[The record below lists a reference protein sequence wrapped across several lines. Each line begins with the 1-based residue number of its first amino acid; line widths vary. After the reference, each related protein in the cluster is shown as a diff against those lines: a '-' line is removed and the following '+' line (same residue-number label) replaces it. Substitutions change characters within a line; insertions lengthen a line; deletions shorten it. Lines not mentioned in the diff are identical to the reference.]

1 MSNPS
6 RADRLKNLSPAK
18 RALLVKTMRDQAE
31 RQPVIGQIPR
41 RGPEDRSQLSF
52 AQQRLW
58 FLDQLDTGKSYYNV
72 SFALKLDVPLDRSA
86 LEASLNEIVR
96 RHEILRTTFAK
107 VAEDP
112 VQVIAPELK
121 LILPE
126 TDLSGLPK
134 EVREIRV
141 RELASASAQQPFDLA
156 TGPLLRFLLLRTG
169 EHEHVL
175 LPTLHHIIC
184 DGWSIGILAEE
195 LATLYEAFS
204 QGRPSPLLD
213 LPIQYADFAAWQ
225 REWLRGELLE
235 QQVSYWKQQLQDAPP
250 VIEMPTD
257 FPRKADQVIRSASHV
272 ITLPRSLA
280 AALKQMSREE
290 DVTLFMTLLAGFKLL
305 LHRYSGQTEVVVGS
319 GIANRTRAEI
329 EGLIGFFVNTLVL
342 RTTFAGRPS
351 FREMLARVKN
361 VAMGAYAHQDLPF
374 EKLVE
379 ELQPE
384 RSLSHTP
391 LFQVMFALQ
400 NQPRLSAKSADIS
413 ILPMDFES
421 GAAKFDL
428 TLVMIETEQGLRTR
442 MEYNAALFRAQTI
455 HQMLQNF
462 QTLLE
467 SAVADRDRPV
477 QLLPMLSPAQREQ
490 LLGARNE
497 SPLPAP
503 GLEECVQETFAKQA
517 VLTPGRKAVVF
528 ENDSLTFDELNRR
541 SNKLAHQLVGLGVGP
556 DVIVGLYCER
566 SLEMIVGLLGILKA
580 GGAYLPLDAAIPA
593 ERLAFMLSDTNT
605 QLVVTQT
612 SLSGALPEINAVC
625 LDADW
630 NRISGESDENPVN
643 RARAENLAYVIF
655 TSGSTGRPKGVAV
668 EHRQL
673 QNYVRGASEKLELP
687 FPANYALV
695 STIAADLGHTM
706 LFPSLTRG
714 GSLHLLSRESAT
726 DPDSLSEYFEQ
737 HAVDCLK
744 IVPSHL
750 ATLIQSSRPE
760 RLLPRQRLVLGGE
773 AWRADW
779 SETLQKLAPGCRI
792 FNHYGP
798 TETTVGVLANAI
810 DAEEENSANAPL
822 GTPMSNTQVYVLDAM
837 LEPTPAGVRGEIYI
851 GGCGVTRGY
860 FNLPGATAE
869 KFVPNPFSD
878 NPGERL
884 YRTGD
889 LGRCLHNGKIEFL
902 GRNDDQV
909 KYHGYRVE
917 LNEIRSALK
926 RHPRIRDGVVSLTKD
941 KDGSEVLVAYY
952 VSRQE
957 IEVSEIRARLRE
969 IVIEET
975 LPSVY
980 VHLRRLPLTLNGKV
994 NYEALPAWND
1004 VRIMARNSY
1013 VAPRT
1018 PTEEVISEVWRRL
1031 LNLPR
1036 VGVHDNFFEVGGH
1049 SLLATRLISQ
1059 LREAF
1064 QVSLPLRNLF
1074 ETPTVAGLAENIAQ
1088 LWGGHEIADE
1098 VVRITRQNVTL
1109 PGGDL
1114 KPSMLNDLPVV

>member
-1 MSNPS
+1 MIEI
-6 RADRLKNLSPAK
+6 PA
-18 RALLVKTMRDQAE
+18 
-31 RQPVIGQIPR
+31 
-41 RGPEDRSQLSF
+41 
-52 AQQRLW
+52 
-58 FLDQLDTGKSYYNV
+58 
-72 SFALKLDVPLDRSA
+72 
-86 LEASLNEIVR
+86 
-96 RHEILRTTFAK
+96 
-107 VAEDP
+107 
-112 VQVIAPELK
+112 
-121 LILPE
+121 
-126 TDLSGLPK
+126 
-134 EVREIRV
+134 
-141 RELASASAQQPFDLA
+141 
-156 TGPLLRFLLLRTG
+156 
-169 EHEHVL
+169 
-175 LPTLHHIIC
+175 
-184 DGWSIGILAEE
+184 
-195 LATLYEAFS
+195 
-204 QGRPSPLLD
+204 
-213 LPIQYADFAAWQ
+213 
-225 REWLRGELLE
+225 
-235 QQVSYWKQQLQDAPP
+235 
-250 VIEMPTD
+250 D
-257 FPRKADQVIRSASHV
+257 FPRKADQVISSASHV
-272 ITLPRSLA
+272 ITLPRPLSD
-280 AALKQMSREE
+280 ALKHLSRQE

-305 LHRYSGQTEVVVGS
+305 LYRYSGQTEIVVGS
-319 GIANRTRAEI
+319 SIANRVRAEI

-342 RTTFAGRPS
+342 RTTFARRPS
-351 FREMLARVKN
+351 FRELLARVRN
-361 VAMGAYAHQDLPF
+361 AAMGAYAHQDLPF

-400 NQPRLSAKSADIS
+400 NQPKLSAKSADIS

-455 HQMLQNF
+455 HQMLSNF

-467 SAVADRDRPV
+467 SAVADRDRPI
-477 QLLPMLSPAQREQ
+477 QMLPMLSPGERERLVGPRNKR
-490 LLGARNE
+490 LLQERV
-497 SPLPAP
+497 
-503 GLEECVQETFAKQA
+503 LEECIHEAFAKQA
-517 VLTPGRKAVVF
+517 VLTPDRMAVVF
-528 ENDSLTFDELNRR
+528 EQDSFTFDELNRR
-541 SNKLAHQLVGLGVGP
+541 SNRLARYLESLGVGP

-580 GGAYLPLDAAIPA
+580 GGAYLPLDAATPA
-593 ERLAFMLSDTNT
+593 ERLAFMLSDTHT

-612 SLSGALPEINAVC
+612 SLSGALPEMNVVC

-630 NRISGESDENPVN
+630 NRISRESDENPVN

-673 QNYVRGASEKLELP
+673 QNYVCGARKRLDLP

-706 LFPSLTRG
+706 LFPSLSRG
-714 GSLHLLSRESAT
+714 GTLHLLSRERAT
-726 DPDSLSEYFEQ
+726 DADSLSEYFKQ
-737 HAVDCLK
+737 HEIDCLK

-750 ATLIQSSRPE
+750 ATLMQSAQPDW
-760 RLLPRQRLVLGGE
+760 LMPRQRLVLGGE

-779 SETLQKLAPGCRI
+779 SETIQKLAPGCRI

-798 TETTVGVLANAI
+798 TETTVGVLVNAI
-810 DAEEENSANAPL
+810 DTEEENSGNVPL
-822 GTPMSNTQVYVLDAM
+822 GIPMTNAHVYVLDAM
-837 LEPTPAGVRGEIYI
+837 LEPTPAGVTGEIYI
-851 GGCGVTRGY
+851 GGRGVTRGY

-869 KFVPNPFSD
+869 KFFPDPFAD

-889 LGRCLHNGKIEFL
+889 LARYLHNGKIEFL

-909 KYHGYRVE
+909 KYHGYRIE
-917 LNEIRSALK
+917 LNEIRNALK
-926 RHPRIRDGVVSLTKD
+926 RHPRIRDGVLRLVKD
-941 KDGSEVLVAYY
+941 KDESEVLVAYY

-957 IEVSEIRARLRE
+957 IEVSEIRAKLKE
-969 IVIEET
+969 FIIEET

-980 VHLRRLPLTLNGKV
+980 VHLRKLPLTLNGKV
-994 NYEALPAWND
+994 NYEALPSWND
-1004 VRIMARNSY
+1004 ARIMARDSY

-1018 PTEEVISEVWRRL
+1018 PTETMISEVWCRL
-1031 LNLPR
+1031 LNLQR

-1074 ETPTVAGLAENIAQ
+1074 ETPTVEGLAENIAQ

-1098 VVRITRQNVTL
+1098 VVRITQQNVTL

-1114 KPSMLNDLPVV
+1114 KPAMFNDLPVV